1 MNANSTTAVAPGAAA
16 ASAATV
22 AGVGGLVIPAPP
34 APSLPVAGAA
44 QRFPVRRVYCVG
56 RNYAAHAIEMGHDP
70 DREDPFFFQ
79 KNPDGLVPGGGR
91 FPYPAA
97 TRDVH
102 HEVELVVALAS
113 GGTDVAVA
121 EALSHV
127 YGYAVGI
134 DMTRRD
140 LQALAKQARR
150 PWEVAKAFEHAA
162 PCSAVTPAARIG
174 HPDRGAVTLEVNGE
188 VRQSGDLAQ
197 LIWKVPEIIACL
209 SGLFTLAGGD
219 LIFTG
224 TPAGVGPVVRG
235 DRLHGRIAGV
245 GEIEVEV
252 V

>member
-1 MNANSTTAVAPGAAA
+1 MRASPAPFAPAVEIGG
-16 ASAATV
+16 SA
-22 AGVGGLVIPAPP
+22 GEFVISAPP
-34 APSLPVAGAA
+34 APSLPVTGSAR
-44 QRFPVRRVYCVG
+44 RFPVRRVYCVG

-79 KNPDGLVPGGGR
+79 KNPDGLVPGGGT

-97 TRDVH
+97 TSEVH
-102 HEVELVVALAS
+102 HEIELVAALGS
-113 GGTDVAVA
+113 GGTDIPVE

-140 LQALAKQARR
+140 LQAVAKKAGR

-162 PCSAVTPAARIG
+162 PCSAVTPAAAIG
-174 HPDRGAVTLEVNGE
+174 HPDRGAITLEVNGAE
-188 VRQSGDLAQ
+188 RQRGDLAQ
-197 LIWKVPEIIACL
+197 LIWKVPEIISYL
-209 SGLFTLAGGD
+209 SGLFTLAAGD
-219 LIFTG
+219 VIYTG
-224 TPAGVGPVVRG
+224 TPSGVGPVVRG
-235 DRLHGRIAGV
+235 DRLRGRVEGV